1 MRDLNG
7 HDWFVLFFSARN
19 VKLLGRSL
27 HHWLFYY
34 LQHWHLIYLIFRMD
48 VIGWKFMERAVS
60 QLPLLIARAW
70 LNRFSDFCLRFLTIP
85 FLIMNLHNPSLVVL
99 LSRCYEALFCPL
111 SLFCYHDVMKP
122 FFSLSRCFRVCYTYI
137 RQAIFP
143 FLFFINFF
151 WVFRITSLYSL
162 TAMSNTSRQTYG
174 MSLMSRFYEIYLDNK
189 SSFSSG
195 GWVYATQ
202 AI

>member
-34 LQHWHLIYLIFRMD
+34 LQHWHIIYLIFRMD
-48 VIGWKFMERAVS
+48 AIGWKFMERAVS

-111 SLFCYHDVMKP
+111 SLFQGLLHIYKASNL
-122 FFSLSRCFRVCYTYI
+122 SLPLFY
-137 RQAIFP
+137 QL
-143 FLFFINFF
+143 FLGLPHYL
-151 WVFRITSLYSL
+151 SL
-162 TAMSNTSRQTYG
+162 
-174 MSLMSRFYEIYLDNK
+174 
-189 SSFSSG
+189 
-195 GWVYATQ
+195 
-202 AI
+202 